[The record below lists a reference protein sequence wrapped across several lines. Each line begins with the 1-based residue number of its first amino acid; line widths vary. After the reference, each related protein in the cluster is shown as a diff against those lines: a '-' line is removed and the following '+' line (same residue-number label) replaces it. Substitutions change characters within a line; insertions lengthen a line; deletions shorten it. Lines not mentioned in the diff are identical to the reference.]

1 MINNGKV
8 ITDSLE
14 EAEALNNQFYSVF
27 TDEDLFDLPQLDQ
40 LEHPMMPE
48 ISFSISGI
56 HSLLLNLDSNKSPGP
71 DSMTTIFLKRC
82 ADEVSPIL
90 QVIFTQSMNS
100 GTLPDD
106 CFQPILPQS
115 IKRMTELMCQTTGL
129 FHLLQSVVR

>member
-1 MINNGKV
+1 
-8 ITDSLE
+8 
-14 EAEALNNQFYSVF
+14 
-27 TDEDLFDLPQLDQ
+27 
-40 LEHPMMPE
+40 MMPE

-71 DSMTTIFLKRC
+71 DSMTTIFLKKC

-106 CFQPILPQS
+106 WLSANITPVYKKNDRANVSNYRPISLTAICCKVMEHIIYHS
-115 IKRMTELMCQTTGL
+115 VME
-129 FHLLQSVVR
+129 HLNYAA